1 MNYTTYDPATGQIL
15 SVLTT
20 NDPLQVE
27 TNLADKSYIVGDYNG
42 QRYYIDQGQ
51 AVEKPADPSGDTNSY
66 TFDYATKNWSL
77 DLDKTAFKARQYRY
91 KMLLAVDLVSPVRY
105 ASLDTDQQ
113 TQLQTY
119 RQALL
124 DVPQQATFPESIEW
138 PAKPTWL

>member
-20 NDPLQVE
+20 NDPLQVQ

-42 QRYYIDQGQ
+42 QHYYVDQGQ
-51 AVEKPADPSGDTNSY
+51 AVAKSANPSNDTNHY
-66 TFDYATKNWSL
+66 TFDYATKNWLL
-77 DLDKTAFKARQYRY
+77 DVTKTASKVRQYRS
-91 KMLLAVDLVSPVRY
+91 KLLLTVDLVSPVRY
-105 ASLDTDQQ
+105 ASLTTDQQ
-113 TQLQTY
+113 TQLQQY

-124 DVPQQATFPESIEW
+124 DVPQQVSFPESVEW